1 MQVLK
6 EELRTLILKKAEQEF
21 LQKKFEHA
29 SLRNIAKESGTTI
42 GNIYRYFSN
51 KEALFDELVKN
62 EYNAFLYLMEHHENE
77 EMLDINHQND
87 NSINWR
93 DYFQT
98 YLTKF
103 MPIFTKRFLLLIDR
117 SENTQYQSARSIVLK
132 TLEQHSDKHFT
143 EYGISTT
150 PGFTR
155 ILAEQILA
163 GLLFIIETCDD
174 NERKQQLISDMFAF
188 FIEGTLH
195 FS

>member
-6 EELRTLILKKAEQEF
+6 EELRTLILINAEQEF
-21 LQKKFEHA
+21 LQKKFENA

-51 KEALFDELVKN
+51 KEALFDELVRN
-62 EYNAFLYLMEHHENE
+62 EYNAFLYLMEHHENAE
-77 EMLDINHQND
+77 LDINHQND
-87 NSINWR
+87 KSINWR

-98 YLTKF
+98 YLTAF

-117 SENTQYQSARSIVLK
+117 SEHTQYKSARNIVLM
-132 TLEQHSDKHFT
+132 TLEQHFDKHFT
-143 EYGISTT
+143 EYGIRAT

-174 NERKQQLISDMFAF
+174 NERKKQLISDMFAF
-188 FIEGTLH
+188 FIEATLH